1 METFEMNRSKPESE
15 TDKAVATLQE
25 EFPSVDGALI
35 AALYGDSQS
44 ISGTRE
50 LLQELSSSS

>member
-15 TDKAVATLQE
+15 TDRAVATLQG

-35 AALYGDSQS
+35 AALYSDSQS
-44 ISGTRE
+44 LGGTRE
-50 LLQELSSSS
+50 LLHELSSSS